1 MHTNCKLLLVLLL
14 SELEVSL
21 LCALESDL
29 WFFCL
34 LWFLLVLAL
43 MACVACQL
51 WETLL
56 DKRRWDW
63 CVGDDGVFDPKWN
76 QDHSRCAL
84 HA

>member
-1 MHTNCKLLLVLLL
+1 MESLELVLLL

-43 MACVACQL
+43 MACVACQYGVPWWISDDGRL
-51 WETLL
+51 CG
-56 DKRRWDW
+56 RRWGLLILRD
-63 CVGDDGVFDPKWN
+63 
-76 QDHSRCAL
+76 QDHTLCAL